1 MTLLLSAV
9 AGVSLLVG
17 GIGIM
22 NIMLVSVT
30 ERTREIGIRLAI
42 GAREADV
49 LVQFLIEAAIISLM
63 GGLLGILL
71 GLVTAGVIGKA
82 ISASVVIDPVTIAV
96 SFFFSGVIGVFFGFY
111 PAKKAAALNPI
122 EALHYE

>member
-1 MTLLLSAV
+1 
-9 AGVSLLVG
+9 
-17 GIGIM
+17 
-22 NIMLVSVT
+22 
-30 ERTREIGIRLAI
+30 
-42 GAREADV
+42 
-49 LVQFLIEAAIISLM
+49 
-63 GGLLGILL
+63 LLGILL

-96 SFFFSGVIGVFFGFY
+96 SFFFSGIIGVFFGFY